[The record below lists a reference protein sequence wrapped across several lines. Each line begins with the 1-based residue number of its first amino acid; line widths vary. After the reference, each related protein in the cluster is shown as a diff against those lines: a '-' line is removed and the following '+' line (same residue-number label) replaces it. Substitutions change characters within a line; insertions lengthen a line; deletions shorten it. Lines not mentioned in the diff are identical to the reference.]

1 MIDSCL
7 FLCPFHK
14 SQEFPYVQVR
24 MFIHR
29 SYWPR
34 KRSEV
39 LKSSRNLLSNFIIP
53 VHHFFFFFFIYSC
66 AAISYLCPSSS
77 IGPVNSKFSFEI
89 LLVAPS
95 LSPTMYFN
103 YSCVVVTSSL
113 CSVIINW
120 SRKLSQNK
128 TKQKQTKI
136 NQFILYLIRTTF
148 FALHL
153 YY

>member
-1 MIDSCL
+1 MFYYHNMIDSCL

-53 VHHFFFFFFIYSC
+53 VHHFFFFFLFIRV
-66 AAISYLCPSSS
+66 P
-77 IGPVNSKFSFEI
+77 
-89 LLVAPS
+89 
-95 LSPTMYFN
+95 
-103 YSCVVVTSSL
+103 
-113 CSVIINW
+113 
-120 SRKLSQNK
+120 
-128 TKQKQTKI
+128 
-136 NQFILYLIRTTF
+136 
-148 FALHL
+148 L
-153 YY
+153 YYICARHHQLVP